1 MEYRKTEL
9 LEVSEVMKIIDSA
22 KEYLKKQGLDQW
34 QDGYPNDMVIE
45 NDVKAGISYVWVE
58 NSEIF
63 GTTAL
68 SFDGEVTYE
77 EIHEGNW
84 KSNQKY
90 GVIHR
95 MAVSEK
101 AKGSGVAVQMMND
114 AEKICTQNKV
124 YSIKVDTHEN
134 NKPMQRLL
142 EKLGYEYCGIIYLEN
157 GDKRVAFE
165 KLLK

>member
-1 MEYRKTEL
+1 
-9 LEVSEVMKIIDSA
+9 
-22 KEYLKKQGLDQW
+22 
-34 QDGYPNDMVIE
+34 
-45 NDVKAGISYVWVE
+45 
-58 NSEIF
+58 
-63 GTTAL
+63 
-68 SFDGEVTYE
+68 
-77 EIHEGNW
+77 
-84 KSNQKY
+84 
-90 GVIHR
+90 
-95 MAVSEK
+95 
-101 AKGSGVAVQMMND
+101 MND